1 MKGKESHCFVN
12 FATFVSKAFLS
23 ISIENVNGYKKEVI
37 TLSRVQFW
45 SILHLWF
52 QIELALRARSIL
64 KSDQIAVISIQLPL
78 LILVL

>member
-45 SILHLWF
+45 SILHL
-52 QIELALRARSIL
+52 
-64 KSDQIAVISIQLPL
+64 
-78 LILVL
+78 